1 MPGAV
6 PVPRDL
12 RQARGVVFD
21 VDGTLVLGS
30 GPAGEGAVALPGA
43 VEAVAR
49 LRDRGIPV
57 AFCTNGSNKTPAAI
71 AENLRSVG
79 IDAQPERC
87 FTPVAVAAILIAR
100 DVPGARVLVLGDE
113 GARIPLAEHGIE
125 IVADDDA
132 GAAEANVLL
141 VAHDRAIDSVK
152 LERAARALWRGA
164 AFYVTA
170 TAPYYATRA
179 GRALGLSALVG
190 MGLAH
195 VSGVAPIVTGKPSA
209 AVMEL
214 AAEMLGVQVPELAVV
229 GDDLGAEIGMARAVG
244 ATGVLVLTGTAQ
256 REHLAALTPD
266 RQPDVVVETLTDLL
280 ELLP

>member
-1 MPGAV
+1 
-6 PVPRDL
+6 VPRAL
-12 RQARGVVFD
+12 SEARGFVFD

-30 GPAGEGAVALPGA
+30 GPAGEGAAVLPGA

-49 LRDRGIPV
+49 LRARGIPV

-71 AENLRSVG
+71 AGNLRSVG
-79 IDAQPERC
+79 IDAAPERC
-87 FTPVAVAAILIAR
+87 FTPVAVAAILIGR
-100 DVPGARVLVLGDE
+100 DHPGARVLVLGDE
-113 GARIPLAEHGIE
+113 GARVPLEQHGIE
-125 IVADDDA
+125 IVSDDQAD
-132 GAAEANVLL
+132 EADVLL

-195 VSGVAPIVTGKPSA
+195 VSGIDPIVTGKPSP

-214 AAEMLGVQVPELAVV
+214 AGEMLGVEVGEMAVV

-256 REHLAALTPD
+256 REDLAALAPEA
-266 RQPDVVVETLTDLL
+266 RPDVVVETLSDLL
-280 ELLP
+280 EQLP